1 MALPPLTLVPGIKRG
16 LARRD
21 DARAEVADAALRA
34 RRPAVLQRFRN
45 QCAGCG
51 YTAKVAAHL
60 DVHHLN
66 DNHADNDD
74 ANLVAA
80 CHVCHPYQHVG
91 EVSVRADAWA
101 EGLGKK
107 SGLAHLPELQ
117 ARDLNLL
124 LRAVGAAMLDPATR
138 EDATEIYEE
147 LMART
152 EVTSTRLGAW
162 KAADFA
168 AAMAQLTDEQY
179 AHRSKVLE
187 PERLVF
193 SERVM
198 EAIGREFVADYPSL
212 PVAAWP
218 AVAKTM
224 TAPAAPAATAAPA
237 SGAAS
242 AGAGTGA
249 GARGGSIGGAA
260 LSGSGPY

>member
-1 MALPPLTLVPGIKRG
+1 MMALPRLTLVPGIKRG

-34 RRPAVLQRFRN
+34 RRPAVLQRYRN

-51 YTAKVAAHL
+51 YTAKVTAHL

-117 ARDLNLL
+117 PRDLNLL
-124 LRAVGAAMLDPATR
+124 LRAVGAAMLDPSTR
-138 EDATEIYEE
+138 DDALEIYEE
-147 LMART
+147 LMSRT
-152 EVTSTRLGAW
+152 DVTSVRLGAW

-168 AAMAQLTDEQY
+168 AAMAQLNDEQY
-179 AHRSKVLE
+179 AHRHKVLE

-218 AVAKTM
+218 AVAKSV
-224 TAPAAPAATAAPA
+224 TAPSP
-237 SGAAS
+237 SRSFGS
-242 AGAGTGA
+242 SREGSTGDSTQD
-249 GARGGSIGGAA
+249 GG
-260 LSGSGPY
+260 PF

>member
-1 MALPPLTLVPGIKRG
+1 MALPRLTLVPGIKRG

-34 RRPAVLQRFRN
+34 RRPAVLERHRH

-124 LRAVGAAMLDPATR
+124 LRAVGAAMLDPSTR
-138 EDATEIYEE
+138 EEATEIYEE

-179 AHRSKVLE
+179 AHRNKVLE

-224 TAPAAPAATAAPA
+224 TAPAPSAA
-237 SGAAS
+237 AAS
-242 AGAGTGA
+242 NASSAGTGA
-249 GARGGSIGGAA
+249 GATGGSIGGSVR
-260 LSGSGPY
+260 SGSGPY